1 MSAFLGWPPT
11 WATLLLLPALF
22 LSFTVHELAHAVVA
36 YLLGDTSQV
45 ERQRLSFNPLR
56 HVSWVGLVLFLLIGI
71 GWAKPV
77 WVDYTRLR
85 IKNRSLGT
93 FLVAIAGATGNLLL
107 ALSVLIGMLATAFI
121 ASSTRG
127 VPLGD
132 AILFLVPTDPGFDLR
147 GVAAALSGYLLNVNL
162 ILAVFNLLPMPPLD
176 GFMAALSLFN
186 LIRDALKR
194 GGVRQPAP
202 EPPSSFRLPP
212 SSLPLPPSS
221 LRLPPSSLTPAQI
234 HFAIGLEYHQQGQL
248 DEAIVRYRQAIDQD
262 PRFSLAY
269 YNLGLVYL
277 ARGRTALASGAFRS
291 AMQHTT
297 DHRLWTTAE
306 QRLREMTATGWQPET
321 PAGAL
326 PPPLELGV
334 PVEAPAEAPRQ
345 IDPALARGVWRRLA
359 VGGVAFFVLLLSAWV
374 FVTFVTLNS
383 VS

>member
-1 MSAFLGWPPT
+1 MKFLGWPPT
-11 WATLLLLPALF
+11 WAMLLILPALF
-22 LSFTVHELAHAVVA
+22 LGFTVHELGHAVVA

-45 ERQRLSFNPLR
+45 ERQRLTFNPLR

-77 WVDYTRLR
+77 WVDYSRLR
-85 IKNRSLGT
+85 IRNKSLGI
-93 FLVAIAGATGNLLL
+93 FLVVIAGAIGNLLFTL
-107 ALSVLIGMLATAFI
+107 LILMGMLATALI
-121 ASSTRG
+121 AWAVNGASPSAVT
-127 VPLGD
+127 
-132 AILFLVPTDPGFDLR
+132 LFLLPETPALDLQ
-147 GVAAALSGYLLNVNL
+147 GLAAALSSYVLNVNL
-162 ILAVFNLLPMPPLD
+162 VLAFFNLLPIPPLD
-176 GFMAALSLFN
+176 GFTAAVSLFN

-194 GGVRQPAP
+194 GSQRQSAPQPPAAAEAAEIPVR
-202 EPPSSFRLPP
+202 
-212 SSLPLPPSS
+212 
-221 LRLPPSSLTPAQI
+221 TPAQI
-234 HFAIGLEYHQQGQL
+234 HFAIGLEYHKQGQV
-248 DEAIVRYRQAIDQD
+248 DEALVRYRQAIEHD
-262 PRFSLAY
+262 PHFSLAY
-269 YNLGLVYL
+269 YNLGLVYI
-277 ARGRTALASGAFRS
+277 AKDRPALASGAFRS